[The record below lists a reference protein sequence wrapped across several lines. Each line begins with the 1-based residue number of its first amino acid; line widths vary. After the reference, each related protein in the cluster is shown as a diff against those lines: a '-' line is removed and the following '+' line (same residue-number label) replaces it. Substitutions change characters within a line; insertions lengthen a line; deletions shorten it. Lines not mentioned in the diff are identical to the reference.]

1 MEEAV
6 RRELKEWI
14 KALVLALLLAGVLR
28 TLLVQPYRVEGP
40 SMEMSLHNT
49 ERLFINRLV
58 YRLHP
63 PRRGNVV
70 VIDLP
75 NEDITII
82 KRVIGLP
89 GETIEI
95 KGGAVYIDSERLEEP
110 YLDQETLDTL
120 YPVQIPEDHYFVMGD
135 NRGNSRDSRSLT
147 IGFVPE
153 DRIKG
158 QAVVVYWPP
167 TSLRLL
173 K

>member
-6 RRELKEWI
+6 RRELREWI

-28 TLLVQPYRVEGP
+28 AVLVQPYRVEGP
-40 SMEMSLHNT
+40 SMETSLHNT

-70 VIDLP
+70 VIELP

-82 KRVIGLP
+82 KRIIGLP

-95 KGGAVYIDSERLEEP
+95 KDGSVFIDSERLEEP
-110 YLDQETLDTL
+110 YLDQQTLDIL

-135 NRGNSRDSRSLT
+135 NRGNSRDSRSLS

-153 DRIKG
+153 ENIKG
-158 QAVVVYWPP
+158 QAVLVYWPV